1 MGEAV
6 AYRRGDQME
15 REGDPTRWLAYV
27 TEGCFKYITYGLSE
41 RLRVGDRRSG
51 IERAHITWFS
61 FEGEYVGD
69 YPALLRPVGSKRP
82 QGAER
87 LYGCAAQTT
96 IEAMMPSRVLRVTG
110 EQARNFSQSIETMEL
125 RALIG
130 EHLLSQYEARY
141 QDLHRTTARERYDLL
156 MQRCPGIVDLL
167 ALQDIASFLNVQP
180 TTISKI
186 RRDITFDGR

>member
-1 MGEAV
+1 MEQRFKTSGQDIDLLPLREFIEREGEAV
-6 AYRRGDQME
+6 AYRRGDQLE
-15 REGDPTRWLAYV
+15 REGDPTRWLAFV
-27 TEGCFKYITYGLSE
+27 TEGCFKYITYGLS
-41 RLRVGDRRSG
+41 D
-51 IERAHITWFS
+51 ERAHITWFS

-69 YPALLRPVGSKRP
+69 YPAF
-82 QGAER
+82 
-87 LYGCAAQTT
+87 LYGRPAQTT

-110 EQARNFSQSIETMEL
+110 EQLRQFFSQSIETMEL

-130 EHLLSQYEARY
+130 EHILSQYEARY

-167 ALQDIASFLNVQP
+167 DLQDIASFLNVHP
-180 TTISKI
+180 NTISKI